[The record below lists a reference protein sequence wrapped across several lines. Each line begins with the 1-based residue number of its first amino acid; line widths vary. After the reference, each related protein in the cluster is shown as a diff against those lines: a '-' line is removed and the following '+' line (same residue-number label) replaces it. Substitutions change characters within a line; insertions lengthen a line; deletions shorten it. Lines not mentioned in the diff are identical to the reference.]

1 VIPNA
6 LYLHIQKEQNLMM
19 KKTFL
24 LVALLLAVLPASVAS
39 AGGNSN
45 VVYTW
50 TVNDLGQGVWG
61 GGPLFEDGTTGGNFP
76 LSFDN
81 GQTIALFYP
90 ISWHEVVPGKFVDIC
105 FSVRE
110 IKGSYGPLDE
120 FCFTEVLGEPLP
132 VTGTGAPFITPHPDP
147 DIPHPLLIRVTPAN

>member
-1 VIPNA
+1 M
-6 LYLHIQKEQNLMM
+6 K
-19 KKTFL
+19 KKTFAFL
-24 LVALLLAVLPASVAS
+24 ALLVLVALPATA
-39 AGGNSN
+39 AFADGNPN

-90 ISWHEVVPGKFVDIC
+90 ISWNEVVPGESVDIC
-105 FSVRE
+105 FRVRE

-120 FCFTEVLGEPLP
+120 FCFTDVLGGPLP
-132 VTGTGAPFITPHPDP
+132 VTGTPIIIPHPDP
-147 DIPHPLLIRVTPAN
+147 EIPHPLLIRVTPVN

>member
-1 VIPNA
+1 M
-6 LYLHIQKEQNLMM
+6 K
-19 KKTFL
+19 KKTFAFLAL
-24 LVALLLAVLPASVAS
+24 LVLAALPATA
-39 AGGNSN
+39 AFADGKPN

-90 ISWHEVVPGKFVDIC
+90 ISWNEVVPGESVDIC
-105 FSVRE
+105 FRVRE

-120 FCFTEVLGEPLP
+120 FCFTDVLGGPLP
-132 VTGTGAPFITPHPDP
+132 VTGTPIIIPHPDP
-147 DIPHPLLIRVTPAN
+147 EIPHPLLIRVTPVN